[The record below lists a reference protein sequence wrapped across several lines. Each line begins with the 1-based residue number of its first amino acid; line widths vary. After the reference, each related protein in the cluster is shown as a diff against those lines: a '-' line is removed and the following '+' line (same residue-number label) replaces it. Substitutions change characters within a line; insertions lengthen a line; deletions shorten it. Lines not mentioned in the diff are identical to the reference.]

1 VLQFLVRLCLSVAR
15 FIYKNKQERKKQNKT
30 KKMILC
36 MALGNWQKFVE
47 TETETEVKREKKV
60 IYIHTYIHR
69 NIAERLEVVN
79 CVCFYL
85 LTLIFFLN

>member
-47 TETETEVKREKKV
+47 TETESEEWKESNLYTYVHTLKHSREIGSCK
-60 IYIHTYIHR
+60 
-69 NIAERLEVVN
+69 L
-79 CVCFYL
+79 YL
-85 LTLIFFLN
+85 FLSFDFDFFLN